1 MLRIRQNIIGLKSIQ
16 IALALAVT
24 IPLAGCAT
32 VSQQQEVDIGREYS
46 AQIAQQLPLISDPEI
61 VRYIN
66 IIGDSI
72 AGITARGDLDWHFYV
87 VNSDEVNAFAVP
99 GGYIY
104 VNRGLI
110 ARAATM
116 SELAGVLGHEIGH
129 VVRRHSIKQ
138 MEKAQGTNVG
148 ITLACVLT
156 GVCNT
161 PGAGDAINL
170 GANALFAR
178 FSRADELEADSE
190 GFHYV
195 LRAGIDPNGIV
206 KMFQTLMRERQAR
219 PEGVAA
225 WFATH
230 PLEEERIA
238 DIQRLINQI
247 PPAQRANLTVDSPN
261 YQKFRQRLASLPAAP
276 QAPRR

>member
-1 MLRIRQNIIGLKSIQ
+1 MLRIRQNRIALKSIQ
-16 IALALAVT
+16 IALALSVT

-66 IIGDSI
+66 ILGDSI
-72 AGITARGDLDWHFYV
+72 AGITARGDLDWHFHV

-156 GVCNT
+156 GVCSA

-178 FSRADELEADSE
+178 FSRSDELEADAE

-219 PEGVAA
+219 PAGVAA

-230 PLEEERIA
+230 PLEEDRIA
-238 DIQRLINQI
+238 DVQRLINQV
-247 PPAQRANLTVDSPN
+247 PAAQRANLTVDSPN
-261 YQKFRQRLASLPAAP
+261 YQKFKQRLASLPAAP